1 MIMTNFL
8 SPQISGNVSAELL
21 ARLTTLFTTP
31 KGTVPLNREYGF
43 DFSTVDRP
51 PYQAKA
57 MYTAE
62 AVRVIRKF
70 EPSVKSAE
78 IQFESAAPGKLRPK
92 VVIK

>member
-1 MIMTNFL
+1 MIDYI
-8 SPQISGNVSAELL
+8 SPQISGNVGAELL
-21 ARLTTLFTTP
+21 ARLATLFKTP

-43 DFSTVDRP
+43 DFSMVDRP
-51 PYQAKA
+51 PDQAKA

-70 EPSVKSAE
+70 EPLVKSAE
-78 IQFESAAPGKLRPK
+78 VQFENAVAGKLCPK